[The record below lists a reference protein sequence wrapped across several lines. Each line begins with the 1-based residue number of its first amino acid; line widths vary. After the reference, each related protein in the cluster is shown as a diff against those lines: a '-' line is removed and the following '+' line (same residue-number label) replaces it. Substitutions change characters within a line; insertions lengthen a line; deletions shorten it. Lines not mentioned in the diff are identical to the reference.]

1 MPVLRFILT
10 LRSPSARVAGQ
21 KIFARKGWRS
31 RDAEVEA
38 DLQARDEYDSSREH
52 SPLVESRDAI
62 HVDTDHLAI
71 PAVVDRL
78 ESLVHER
85 WRQLGIEQG

>member
-1 MPVLRFILT
+1 VAERARRRAKDLRAQGIEIT
-10 LRSPSARVAGQ
+10 
-21 KIFARKGWRS
+21 
-31 RDAEVEA
+31 DAEVEA

-62 HVDTDHLAI
+62 HVDTDHLTI
-71 PAVVDRL
+71 SAVVDRL